1 MQNGWQDYVVCIYV
15 CMIFVMECCVMT
27 VGRQWDSGQLV
38 VPRSV
43 GKTAGLGDHSSETG
57 FVPREDNVFE

>member
-1 MQNGWQDYVVCIYV
+1 MA
-15 CMIFVMECCVMT
+15 
-27 VGRQWDSGQLV
+27 VGRQWDRGQLV

-43 GKTAGLGDHSSETG
+43 GETAGFGDYSSETG

>member
-1 MQNGWQDYVVCIYV
+1 
-15 CMIFVMECCVMT
+15 MIFVMEYCVMA
-27 VGRQWDSGQLV
+27 VGRQWDGGQLV

-43 GKTAGLGDHSSETG
+43 GKTAGFGDHSSETG